1 MIQLSRQLL
10 ILMLVPCF
18 SLLMGCSS
26 DDEGHGSGLVNLDGV
41 FVAESDSE
49 YVKMISIKTNHK
61 GVGTFAIIHHQIP
74 VIDFKVGLQTNLMIS
89 HSGGGIEGATS
100 LPVGSDI
107 SGGITF
113 SGHYVSSV
121 DFIIE
126 SSNRIKYMVRTW
138 SETGYYDKQ
147 PISTM
152 SGYLVKT
159 DSPGV
164 LSFFE
169 KEVGSLKQR
178 NIGYTLGVMN
188 QEILVYD
195 EKQKF
200 DESYCQSHF
209 LNSCSEL
216 VRLGLLSTHGG
227 GLNKPILNSP
237 VTPNSGLPQGG
248 TPPPHSGIVPHNQQ
262 HKQQKGP
269 SQSQPPLLKDEWKMI
284 IDPPGSPD
292 EKPYPYIKIEK
303 RVDIKTFVDNATI
316 RCENE
321 DDCPES
327 VALLIGF
334 DGNSVFQCSATH
346 IGNGYFTSNAHCVP
360 SNLVFESTLSFSKNC
375 SGSLWVKFPKTSVS
389 EPATYECEE
398 LVMVT
403 LADKNPASE
412 DTSSEETMD
421 MTIFKVKGEV
431 NREHLEINWDNQS
444 VDGDLVTFWPS
455 DPDQSQ
461 PGIHG
466 VIRKKTCEVSDR
478 RGLIE
483 ILLYSDWNYPISY
496 LKDCSSDIIK
506 GNSGSTA
513 FNEDHQGT
521 LVISHTYGSGTGR
534 GFGSNYICS
543 YNKPENEEMVDKS
556 TDHCSWISDE
566 HRDLLKEKIKQMLAV
581 ERDREWRKQNN
592 EVESFL
598 RALYK
603 VQDDFYKNN
612 EENRTKIYEEFFS
625 ESYYDLA
632 EGHVS
637 SEDIENL
644 KKYLKNFS
652 NTEYYTNSVGFE
664 NVTRISD
671 GLKITRYRAKL
682 SSDFEVIELTTS
694 NGSKHRVEKPGSRT
708 GLNVEFV
715 ALPSCIGPLS
725 KETLE
730 SYRSDNTYN
739 PFDTKAY
746 HPIKFRF
753 PVVMVRQARWENS
766 PKALNWNEL
775 EKLHLEFMDNR
786 QIPVST
792 VFEFELSDFYDS
804 ENDRIKTPTVTITEI
819 NLYNTNSTESDSKNL
834 RDFRFYGYGRVKQKL
849 QSLDFC
855 Q

>member
-1 MIQLSRQLL
+1 MIQFSRQLL
-10 ILMLVPCF
+10 VLMVVPCF

-26 DDEGHGSGLVNLDGV
+26 DDGGHGSGFVKLDGV
-41 FVAESDSE
+41 FVAESHSE
-49 YVKMISIKTNHK
+49 YVKMVSIKTNHK
-61 GVGTFAIIHHQIP
+61 EVGTFAIICHQIP
-74 VIDFKVGLQTNLMIS
+74 MIDFKVGLQTNLMIS
-89 HSGGGIEGATS
+89 HTGGVIEGATS

-113 SGHYVSSV
+113 SGHYVSSI
-121 DFIIE
+121 DFIVE
-126 SSNRIKYMVRTW
+126 SSNRLKYVVKTW
-138 SETGYYDKQ
+138 KDEANYYNKA
-147 PISTM
+147 PISMM
-152 SGYLVKT
+152 SGYLVKK

-169 KEVGSLKQR
+169 KEVGSLKKR
-178 NIGYTLGVMN
+178 NIGYTLDVVN

-195 EKQKF
+195 EKRKL

-216 VRLGLLSTHGG
+216 VRLGLLTTNTG
-227 GLNKPILNSP
+227 GLNKPISNSP
-237 VTPNSGLPQGG
+237 VIPNSGSIPGSPLGG
-248 TPPPHSGIVPHNQQ
+248 TPQVYPGNPN
-262 HKQQKGP
+262 KQQKDP
-269 SQSQPPLLKDEWKMI
+269 SEIQQPPLLKKEWKMI

-303 RVDIKTFVDNATI
+303 EVDIKTFVDNATI
-316 RCENE
+316 QCENE
-321 DDCPES
+321 DDCSES
-327 VALLIGF
+327 VALLIGY
-334 DGNSVFQCSATH
+334 DQSSVFQCSATH

-403 LADKNPASE
+403 LANKNPASE
-412 DTSSEETMD
+412 DTFSEETMD

-431 NREHLEINWDNQS
+431 NREYLEINWDDQS
-444 VDGDLVTFWPS
+444 VDGELVTFWPS

-466 VIRKKTCEVSDR
+466 VIRKKTCEVSDKR
-478 RGLIE
+478 ELSE
-483 ILLYSDWNYPISY
+483 ILESFGWGYPISY
-496 LKDCSSDIIK
+496 LRNCSLDIIK

-513 FNEDHQGT
+513 MNDNHKGT
-521 LVISHTYGSGTGR
+521 LVISHTYGRGTGR

-566 HRDLLKEKIKQMLAV
+566 HRGLLKEKIKQMLAV

-598 RALYK
+598 RTLYK

-612 EENRTKIYEEFFS
+612 EENRERIYEEFFN
-625 ESYYDLA
+625 ESYYDLV

-644 KKYLKNFS
+644 KKYLKNFD
-652 NTEYYTNSVGFE
+652 NTGYYTNVVGFE
-664 NVTRISD
+664 YGLTTID
-671 GLKITRYRAKL
+671 GVYFEEGL
-682 SSDFEVIELTTS
+682 SSDFEPIELTTS
-694 NGSKHRVEKPGSRT
+694 NGSKHRVENPGSRT
-708 GLNVEFV
+708 GLKVEYV
-715 ALPSCIGPLS
+715 TLPSCIGPLS
-725 KETLE
+725 EETLE
-730 SYRSDNTYN
+730 SYRSDNTWN
-739 PFDTKAY
+739 PFDSVAY
-746 HPIKFRF
+746 HPIKIRF
-753 PVVMVRQARWENS
+753 PIVMVRQARWENS
-766 PKALNWNEL
+766 PRDLNWNEL
-775 EKLHLEFMDNR
+775 EKLHLEFKDNR

-792 VFEFELSDFYDS
+792 VFEIELSDFYDS

-819 NLYNTNSTESDSKNL
+819 NPGNTNSTESDSKNL
-834 RDFRFYGYGRVKQKL
+834 KDFKFYGGVKEKL